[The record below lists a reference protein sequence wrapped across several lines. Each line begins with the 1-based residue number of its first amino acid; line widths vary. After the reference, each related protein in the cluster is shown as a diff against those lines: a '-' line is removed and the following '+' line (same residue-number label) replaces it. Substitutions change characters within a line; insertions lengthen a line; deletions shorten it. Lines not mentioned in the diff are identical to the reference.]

1 MYTYV
6 VFGGDVFNLEV
17 LLLKSI
23 FTMTLCAQFDLDKY
37 IQHNNTLNLI
47 LKITSRKKFKRH
59 K

>member
-37 IQHNNTLNLI
+37 ILVQHNNTLNLNT
-47 LKITSRKKFKRH
+47 KNNFKKEV
-59 K
+59 

>member
-1 MYTYV
+1 MLWMYTYV

-37 IQHNNTLNLI
+37 IQHNNTLNLNT
-47 LKITSRKKFKRH
+47 KNNFKKEV
-59 K
+59 